1 MDIRSLTRGYKEEVG
16 RLGKSLLHTLYPHD
30 FEVYMM
36 ALELTDSNGNTIDY
50 LSFPVMPDSV
60 QKTELKRTNIKQTSG
75 GVTVLTSTS
84 FTPEEIVIKGNF
96 GRAFKINLGKSAS
109 ATGVAFS
116 TQAGKYSLHDLGEKG
131 KMRMSLRTPF
141 FNAGIKTGYG
151 ATKVLQAIV
160 SKSNGVDH
168 TGRPFRLYFYNMAL
182 GESYLVA
189 VPPSGLQLNMSSDKN
204 MIWEYTLNLTTIA
217 PLSLSFA
224 KKGKTSLSSI
234 LATSTVQNALNK
246 LGSNISN
253 TLRF

>member
-1 MDIRSLTRGYKEEVG
+1 MDIRSLTRGYKDEVQ
-16 RLGKSLLHTLYPHD
+16 RLGKSFLHTLYPND

-36 ALELTDSNGNTIDY
+36 ALELTDSAGKTIDY
-50 LSFPVMPDSV
+50 LAFPVMPDSL
-60 QKTELKRTNIKQTSG
+60 QKTELKRTNIKQTSS

-84 FTPEEIVIKGNF
+84 FTPEEITIKGNF
-96 GRAFKINLGKSAS
+96 GRAFKINLGKAAD

-116 TQAGKYSLHDLGEKG
+116 TTAGKYSLHDISDKG
-131 KMRMSLRTPF
+131 KMRLSFRRPSF
-141 FNAGIKTGYG
+141 SAGIKTGYG
-151 ATKVLQAIV
+151 ATKILQAIV
-160 SKSNGVDH
+160 SKSSGVDSN
-168 TGRPFRLYFYNMAL
+168 GLPFRLYFYNMAL

-189 VPPSGLQLNMSSDKN
+189 VPPSGLQLNMSADKN

-224 KKGKTSLSSI
+224 SKAKTSLSGI
-234 LATSTVQNALNK
+234 LAVSTVQNALNK